1 MLNFTQNFPSVV
13 GAIYDMRKSY
23 DDVFYVVGCL
33 YLIDAFLFGSIVYLQ
48 RRRQQ
53 FGGLRPDYNEI
64 AGVVGHGTTQTFKIT
79 GNRSF
84 SKGSLGDLANGEA
97 GDGHK
102 TGSGREG
109 APISPDPFAQ
119 QPPPGYN
126 SFCKGEPT
134 HPLAP
139 TFQSSQNYSSLQ

>member
-1 MLNFTQNFPSVV
+1 
-13 GAIYDMRKSY
+13 MRKSY

-84 SKGSLGDLANGEA
+84 SKGSLGDLANGET
-97 GDGHK
+97 GDGHM

-109 APISPDPFAQ
+109 APISPDPFA
-119 QPPPGYN
+119 PPAYN
-126 SFCKGEPT
+126 SFSKGEPT
-134 HPLAP
+134 HPLAS
-139 TFQSSQNYSSLQ
+139 TFQSCQNYSSLQ

>member
-1 MLNFTQNFPSVV
+1 MYFPPIS
-13 GAIYDMRKSY
+13 GAIYDMHKSY

-84 SKGSLGDLANGEA
+84 SKGSLGDLANGET
-97 GDGHK
+97 GDGHM

-109 APISPDPFAQ
+109 APISPDPFA
-119 QPPPGYN
+119 PPAYN
-126 SFCKGEPT
+126 SFSKGEPT
-134 HPLAP
+134 HPLDP